1 MLKSNPQLS
10 INKLLTILVEI
21 INNPIFS
28 KMFFYIDMIFEIITY
43 SDSLKD
49 IK

>member
-21 INNPIFS
+21 INNPIF
-28 KMFFYIDMIFEIITY
+28 FYIIF
-43 SDSLKD
+43 
-49 IK
+49 